1 MHKDTHNLAKKYLVI
16 LEGENISD
24 TYKSHASTKYTTDNM
39 QRFIP
44 IAQDQADE
52 EINKLASEKIREKL
66 KAGFSRLKSLVQ
78 ACESKTCTYKQ
89 ISALLHLMNDPE
101 FTGDLETYKTS
112 LQEENRE
119 SGLNSSLAS

>member
-1 MHKDTHNLAKKYLVI
+1 MNRDIYNLAQKYLVI

-24 TYKSHASTKYTTDNM
+24 TYKSQASTKYTTDNM

-52 EINKLASEKIREKL
+52 EMNTLASEKIRKKL
-66 KAGFSRLKSLVQ
+66 KTGFSRLKSLIQ
-78 ACESKTCTYKQ
+78 ICESERCTYKQ
-89 ISALLHLMNDPE
+89 ISEMLHLMDDPE
-101 FTGDLETYKTS
+101 FRGDLEQYKTS

-119 SGLNSSLAS
+119 SGLNSSLES